1 MKIKIGI
8 PRALLYYE
16 YSPLWISFFNE
27 LGAEVTVSQKT
38 NKKILNE
45 GTSNSVDDACIPVKL
60 YHGHI
65 MNLQK
70 KVDYLFVPRI
80 MGVHQ
85 KEFICPKF
93 CGLPEMIKCSIE
105 NLPQMI
111 NTKID
116 LTKKDNLKETFL
128 EIGSY
133 ITKDKRQIIEAYE
146 IALDN
151 YQIYKNNQIESFQL
165 KDKNIMLLGHPYI
178 LYDDFLNMN
187 IIDKLTKE
195 GYNCVMPDML
205 NEEMINQYALQYHG
219 KLFWLFFRKMIGTCL
234 YLLENKNVDGIIYL
248 SSFGCGIDSVV
259 AETVERKIRR
269 ESEIPFMLMTID
281 EHSGEGGFNTR
292 LEAFMD
298 MLKWRN

>member
-1 MKIKIGI
+1 
-8 PRALLYYE
+8 
-16 YSPLWISFFNE
+16 
-27 LGAEVTVSQKT
+27 
-38 NKKILNE
+38 
-45 GTSNSVDDACIPVKL
+45 
-60 YHGHI
+60 
-65 MNLQK
+65 
-70 KVDYLFVPRI
+70 
-80 MGVHQ
+80 
-85 KEFICPKF
+85 
-93 CGLPEMIKCSIE
+93 
-105 NLPQMI
+105 MI

-116 LTKKDNLKETFL
+116 LTKKDNLKETLL

-133 ITKDKRQIIEAYE
+133 ITNDKKQIIEAYE
-146 IALDN
+146 IAMDN

-187 IIDKLTKE
+187 IIEKLTKE

-205 NEEMINQYALQYHG
+205 NEEMINQYALKYHG

-234 YLLENKNVDGIIYL
+234 YLIENKNVDGIIYL